1 MAYENQPR
9 AEFPVTVTKDE
20 YIRAALL
27 AARRTGALRSTPAVV
42 ATAALVLLLGV
53 FSVGWTGVPLSV
65 SILFCALCPL
75 ILLLFFVAEPGAV
88 RRQAGRDYQTYAALL
103 CPATLRIFPDNV
115 VTVAPHLTLTDQYA
129 LMPECIETPELLVFL
144 KDRERFLVLPK
155 RCMPEEQR
163 EALLEQFRITF
174 VRRRRRMSNWLF

>member
-1 MAYENQPR
+1 M
-9 AEFPVTVTKDE
+9 VK
-20 YIRAALL
+20 
-27 AARRTGALRSTPAVV
+27 S
-42 ATAALVLLLGV
+42 
-53 FSVGWTGVPLSV
+53 PLD
-65 SILFCALCPL
+65 A
-75 ILLLFFVAEPGAV
+75 LLLFFVAEPGAV

>member
-1 MAYENQPR
+1 MKTSPGPSSRLPSQKTN
-9 AEFPVTVTKDE
+9 
-20 YIRAALL
+20 I
-27 AARRTGALRSTPAVV
+27 S
-42 ATAALVLLLGV
+42 
-53 FSVGWTGVPLSV
+53 VPLCSPPGGPAPCAPLPPWWRPRR
-65 SILFCALCPL
+65 LFCSWVFFQSDGQGCHFALCPL